1 MEDKSFLEFLYIVD
15 LFPPGGMQAGIR
27 ALEFSKRLVNK
38 NIFPI
43 ILTKLIDLKKSFN
56 INVISEIPSSLKIY
70 RTNFFEFK
78 NKFLLKLMDNF
89 FRIDYYLGWVP
100 IAYLKAKK
108 ILVKHN
114 DIKFIYTSGPSFYTH
129 ILGYLLKKKFN
140 IPLIV
145 EYRDPWSLNPY
156 EGKYHRWL
164 NQKIDLLLEKKI
176 HEFVK
181 LIITVSPK
189 LNLFLRKNFPRLKK
203 KLIFS
208 IANGMNIQ
216 PDYEIIKNR
225 NQEIIFTYTG
235 SLYSK
240 RSIIPLLKIVSDLKK
255 ENFFKNFKFSL
266 KIFGIYDKK
275 LLKKA
280 IKILEIEN
288 LIFLGSFIQRSDAI
302 KEISKCNLAIH
313 IGENLDYPT
322 IAFKVWDYLSCRKK
336 ILYLGLENSYTS
348 RFLKENEFGITIP
361 IDNLNEGKN
370 RLKNLLND
378 LICNTSKKYNIEQ
391 KLLEKF
397 TWDYKTKEFI
407 KYVIKNTF

>member
-108 ILVKHN
+108 ILVKN
-114 DIKFIYTSGPSFYTH
+114 NNIKF
-129 ILGYLLKKKFN
+129 K
-140 IPLIV
+140 
-145 EYRDPWSLNPY
+145 
-156 EGKYHRWL
+156 
-164 NQKIDLLLEKKI
+164 
-176 HEFVK
+176 
-181 LIITVSPK
+181 
-189 LNLFLRKNFPRLKK
+189 
-203 KLIFS
+203 
-208 IANGMNIQ
+208 
-216 PDYEIIKNR
+216 
-225 NQEIIFTYTG
+225 
-235 SLYSK
+235 
-240 RSIIPLLKIVSDLKK
+240 
-255 ENFFKNFKFSL
+255 
-266 KIFGIYDKK
+266 
-275 LLKKA
+275 
-280 IKILEIEN
+280 
-288 LIFLGSFIQRSDAI
+288 
-302 KEISKCNLAIH
+302 
-313 IGENLDYPT
+313 
-322 IAFKVWDYLSCRKK
+322 
-336 ILYLGLENSYTS
+336 
-348 RFLKENEFGITIP
+348 
-361 IDNLNEGKN
+361 GKN

-378 LICNTSKKYNIEQ
+378 LIFNNSKYNIDQ

-397 TWDYKTKEFI
+397 TWNYKTKEFI